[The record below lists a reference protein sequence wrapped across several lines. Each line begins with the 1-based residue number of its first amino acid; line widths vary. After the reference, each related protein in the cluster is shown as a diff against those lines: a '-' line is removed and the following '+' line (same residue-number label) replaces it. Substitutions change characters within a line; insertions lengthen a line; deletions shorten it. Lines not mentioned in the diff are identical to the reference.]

1 MIYKKPYVFLL
12 AVIVVLMTATSASA
26 SNIILLE
33 GFEGTCLA
41 IPDENVI
48 SVWPSDEYAT
58 QGKKSL
64 KMIYKKLAA
73 GNKAFF
79 KIEQEENWSDYDYIL
94 LDVNNLA
101 EYNVQIS
108 LVLQIGADWAWYEA
122 ETIEINPGETL
133 GVKFPLK
140 EKVWKSA
147 DTGWNY
153 NTSPDLKNIKGY
165 ALLVYPSNG
174 SELPAGSIYFDN
186 IRLASSVTF
195 SNLEIM
201 EEIKKVQN
209 DSKFKVSG
217 SAELEV
223 VSQPKTRTIE
233 AVTQPL
239 GLANWYP
246 TDKYELVKLQDEN
259 GQWVY
264 AVKANLTPWSDE
276 LHYQFG
282 ESTDLSKIDA
292 ITLDVKVPN
301 SNEMTLQ
308 VIVRCGV
315 NWSWESKDYNL
326 SPGWNRVTLK
336 KEDYPA
342 AQWKDVRAI
351 TFKSSVSE
359 FYLANMQIIPLG
371 EVAQEETYTDFIRTH
386 EVKVTLDYQI
396 TDNWSASVTGIF
408 SEPIIDFGLIEVKG
422 QIGPAAIRTFFKG
435 NAVDLGD
442 PLTLFKAE
450 NYYENQTFG
459 LDVFTPVNTFTVHG
473 MVIAPVEDNTIFSEQ
488 AVFLTDIGYNPSD
501 LTKVRAFAAFEE
513 TKKEKP
519 DKVLGVVVDQGFM
532 NGLKL
537 TGELVTSLEEESF
550 GWLFKGSM
558 PVGIV
563 TLEGQ
568 AYEIDSN
575 LWRPYSDLD
584 DLTSA
589 YGKIHLKGDLKL
601 FDESVSTG
609 FFAQT
614 WYKKDNSWKDLY
626 GKLYCDWQIND
637 KILLAS
643 LVEEKVYAKPSEGQS
658 DYRLDSSKLSLKLTA
673 ALFETVNTSLLVWY
687 TGVKDTSDYFKV
699 PFYLGTVEYKPV
711 NDLALF
717 FEYALAK
724 QSAEQ
729 HEYDQNCYIK
739 ITKEFNPGTLEFSYG
754 KETLNEDGNAIEN
767 YETVEDYFTL
777 KYSVNF

>member
-79 KIEQEENWSDYDYIL
+79 IIEQEENWSDYDYIL

-276 LHYQFG
+276 LHYKFG
-282 ESTDLSKIDA
+282 DPTDLSKIDA

-308 VIVRCGV
+308 VAVRSGEG
-315 NWSWESKDYNL
+315 WSWESKDYNL
-326 SPGWNRVTLK
+326 SPGWNKVTLR
-336 KEDYPA
+336 KENYPA
-342 AQWKDVRAI
+342 SQWNDVRAI
-351 TFKSSVSE
+351 TFKSSESE

-371 EVAQEETYTDFIRTH
+371 EVAQEETYTDFMRTH

-459 LDVFTPVNTFTVHG
+459 LDVFTPVNTSTVHG

-614 WYKKDNSWKDLY
+614 WYKKDNSWKDLH

-643 LVEEKVYAKPSEGQS
+643 LVEKKVYAKPSEGQS

-673 ALFETVNTSLLVWY
+673 ALSETVNTSLLVWY